1 MRRQLGRG
9 WGRGRKMDF
18 GGSRGHVL
26 RCQGVNAARGRTL
39 SRDYRYTFNN
49 KRVRRRTRWTARNRS
64 TMNSLPLNLR
74 FSTGTLCIYLFVR
87 RRCFQ
92 VNVSGI
98 KDMDVTMVQS
108 CQTVVG
114 RGGGSLFYFN
124 RDRERT
130 VCECIY
136 WPRGCKQ
143 M

>member
-1 MRRQLGRG
+1 MRDLLLGPGKDFTEKKSGSFNERAEWEQVEKAKGAGKRWDDSWGRG

-87 RRCFQ
+87 RRCF
-92 VNVSGI
+92 
-98 KDMDVTMVQS
+98 
-108 CQTVVG
+108 
-114 RGGGSLFYFN
+114 
-124 RDRERT
+124 
-130 VCECIY
+130 
-136 WPRGCKQ
+136 
-143 M
+143 